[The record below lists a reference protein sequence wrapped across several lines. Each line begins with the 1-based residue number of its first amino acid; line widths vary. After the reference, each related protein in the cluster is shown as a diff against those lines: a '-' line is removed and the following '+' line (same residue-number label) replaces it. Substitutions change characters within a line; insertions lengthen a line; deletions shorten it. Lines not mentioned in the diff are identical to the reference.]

1 MTASVFTVAE
11 GSRVDAIFTGGQ
23 KETDSFSVTLNA
35 VYGSMIFTEG
45 T

>member
-11 GSRVDAIFTGGQ
+11 RSRADAIFTEGQ
-23 KETDSFSVTLNA
+23 KETESFNVILNA
-35 VYGSMIFTEG
+35 VYGGTIFTEG

>member
-11 GSRVDAIFTGGQ
+11 VSRIDAIFTGGQ
-23 KETDSFSVTLNA
+23 EETDIFNVTLNA
-35 VYGSMIFTEG
+35 AYGSMIFTEG